1 MDSVNR
7 RQSVAVVTPLKIN
20 VYRFPSD
27 SSRPH
32 RPGEILVEALDE
44 DLRDY
49 DNDINQL
56 EIQLSFLKN
65 QRTRAK
71 NYGKFLGSLCSPFHR
86 LPNELLGAIFE
97 EVCNDV
103 DVEPWGKYDVSVA
116 PFVLSAVCSRWREFV
131 VRNPKLWTTIRF
143 RCPLEDPEYLSSAQY
158 ERLQEVVD
166 LYFERSTTFHLK
178 VQLISSPDYE
188 ETGLFEYFL
197 TSSPR
202 WECLSL
208 YVSSLST
215 SCYPTLR
222 LLDLPVLETVFI
234 YQCLNSDTQVGADLS
249 VLNSAT
255 KLHTLDVIEGGL
267 SATSNSTVWDQLT
280 TFTYKTSFGNLAEV
294 LKLCPNLQYL
304 TLADQR
310 PSDPYAPALPVTAPK
325 LTSISVVFG
334 RSYLD
339 RSDMLQTAFLS
350 SLTAPAITTL
360 SLALEQVQHD
370 PRSLNV
376 LTRMSESIFRGID
389 NFIIRSH
396 CKSQLTKLVLDGMPL
411 EDRDLVSLLKTL
423 PFLEELTVI
432 DPCMEMNRVLP
443 ISKAFVQSLH
453 SCSKTSHLQT
463 SDVVLVPKLHTLILK
478 VVAPGFDHDAFVE
491 TILSRWCPA
500 NAKPPKDLSPLR
512 RVNLSLSEPIN
523 EEDYKLLFTLRR
535 SGLIFSVQLETLL
548 PSKDAYV

>member
-1 MDSVNR
+1 MSTVFHRIPRVPIDLEKVHNYSR
-7 RQSVAVVTPLKIN
+7 LSRGLSEHQSSEVKV
-20 VYRFPSD
+20 
-27 SSRPH
+27 
-32 RPGEILVEALDE
+32 LVGALDD

-49 DNDINQL
+49 DNDITQL

-71 NYGKFLGSLCSPFHR
+71 NYRKFLGSLCSPFHR
-86 LPNELLGAIFE
+86 LPNELLGEIFQ

-103 DVEPWGKYDVSVA
+103 HVEPWGKYDVSVA
-116 PFVLSAVCSRWREFV
+116 PFVLSAVCNRWREFV
-131 VRNPKLWTTIRF
+131 VGNPKLWTTIRF

-166 LYFERSTTFHLK
+166 LYIERSTTFHLK
-178 VQLISSPDYE
+178 VQLFSSPDHE
-188 ETGLFEYFL
+188 ESGLFQYFL

-202 WECLSL
+202 WKCLSL
-208 YVSSLST
+208 YVTSLST

-222 LLDLPVLETVFI
+222 LLDLPVLETVSI
-234 YQCLNSDTQVGADLS
+234 HHCLNSGTQVGADLS
-249 VLNSAT
+249 VFNNAP
-255 KLHTLDVIEGGL
+255 KLHTLDVLEGGL
-267 SATSNSTVWDQLT
+267 STTSNSTVLDQLT
-280 TFTYKTSFGNLAEV
+280 TFTYKTSFGNLTEV
-294 LKLCPNLQYL
+294 LRLCPNLQYL
-304 TLADQR
+304 TLTDQR
-310 PSDPYAPALPVTAPK
+310 PSDPFAPELPITAPK
-325 LTSISVVFG
+325 LTSISVIFG
-334 RSYLD
+334 RSYLN

-350 SLTAPAITTL
+350 SLTAPALTTL
-360 SLALEQVQHD
+360 SLALEQVQRD
-370 PRSLNV
+370 PRPLNA
-376 LTRMSESIFRGID
+376 LTRTSESIFRGID
-389 NFIIRSH
+389 NFIIQSH

-411 EDRDLVSLLKTL
+411 EDKDLVSLLKTL

-432 DPCMEMNRVLP
+432 DPCNGMNRVLP

-463 SDVVLVPKLHTLILK
+463 SDITLVPNLHTLTLK

-523 EEDYKLLFTLRR
+523 EEDYKLLFALRR
-535 SGLIFSVQLETLL
+535 SGLLFSVELETLL
-548 PSKDAYV
+548 PSKDV